1 MVAET
6 IAPPRTEIVA
16 AWLHA
21 AILLILNKQEASIVN
36 TT

>member
-6 IAPPRTEIVA
+6 IAPPRTEKVA
-16 AWLHA
+16 AWLHI

-36 TT
+36 TA

>member
-16 AWLHA
+16 TWLHT
-21 AILLILNKQEASIVN
+21 AILFILNKQEASIVN
-36 TT
+36 TA